1 MAEYKR
7 PTTEAEFAANF
18 HPKKPLMSD
27 TEAYYESSRC
37 LYCYDAPCINACPTG
52 IDIPLF
58 IRQINSDNKEG
69 AAKTI
74 YESNW
79 MGHACGN
86 VCPTEELCEGA
97 CVYNHS
103 DVKPIEIGRLQS
115 HATEQVIRTKK
126 KLFIT
131 GKSTGKK
138 VAVIGAG
145 PAGISAACELR
156 MLGHAVDVYEAKAK
170 PSGLCVYGVAPYK
183 LTNEQAVDEVGYLQD
198 QFGFS
203 LHYNKPI
210 AGKADFDKLDKDYDA
225 IFIGIGLGGTST
237 LGIHGEDKKGV
248 MGALEFVE
256 ELRLKHH
263 KTTVGNRVIVLG
275 GGNTAMDAASESCRM
290 GAESVII
297 AYRRGPEEMGAYSF
311 EFDLAKKSGAK
322 ALFNVTP
329 VEFMGPTSA
338 EASAG
343 KNGSVTGVKFIR
355 NKAAYGKIEAI
366 PGSEFVEPC
375 DMVLMGTGQGKQ
387 VELLEQIAGLE
398 LDKKGRILDNRG
410 RIVVNEHYQTD
421 NPKYFAAGDAV
432 NGGVEVVNAA
442 AEAKRAAHGI
452 NAYLKNGH

>member
-1 MAEYKR
+1 MAEYKK

-58 IRQINSDNKEG
+58 IRQINDGNKEG

-79 MGHACGN
+79 FGHACGN
-86 VCPTEELCEGA
+86 VCPTEELCEGS
-97 CVYNHS
+97 CVYNNS
-103 DVKPIEIGRLQS
+103 DVKPIEIGRLQA
-115 HATEQVIRTKK
+115 HATDKVIRSKK
-126 KLFIT
+126 RLFIT
-131 GKSTGKK
+131 AKPTGRK

-145 PAGISAACELR
+145 PAGVSCACELR
-156 MLGHAVDVYEAKAK
+156 MHGHTVDIYEAKAK

-183 LTNEQAVDEVGYLQD
+183 LTNEEALDEMSYLQE
-198 QFGFS
+198 QFGFNV
-203 LHYNKPI
+203 HYNKPVTGR
-210 AGKADFDKLDKDYDA
+210 AELDELEKDYDA
-225 IFIGIGLGGTST
+225 IFIGIGLGGTSS
-237 LGIHGEDKKGV
+237 LGIPGEDKKGV

-256 ELRLKHH
+256 ELRNKHH
-263 KTTVGNRVIVLG
+263 ATPVGTRVIVLG

-297 AYRRGPEEMGAYSF
+297 AYRRGPEEMGAYGF
-311 EFDLAKKSGAK
+311 EFDLAKKSGSK

-329 VEFMGPTSA
+329 VEVLG
-338 EASAG
+338 
-343 KNGSVTGVKFIR
+343 NGAVTGVKFIR
-355 NKAAYGKIEAI
+355 NKTAYGKIEAI

-375 DMVLMGTGQGKQ
+375 DMVLLGTGQGKQ
-387 VELLEQIAGLE
+387 VALLEQISGVK
-398 LDKKGRILDNRG
+398 LDQKGRILDNRG
-410 RIVVNEHYQTD
+410 RIVVNEHYQTS

-442 AEAKRAAHGI
+442 AEAKKAAHGI
-452 NAYLKNGH
+452 DQYLKK

>member
-1 MAEYKR
+1 MAEYKK
-7 PTTEAEFAANF
+7 PISEAEFTANF

-52 IDIPLF
+52 IDIPNF
-58 IRQINSDNKEG
+58 IRQINDGNKDG

-79 MGHACGN
+79 FGHACGN

-97 CVYNHS
+97 CVYNHQ
-103 DVKPIEIGRLQS
+103 DVKPIEIGRLQA
-115 HATEQVIRTKK
+115 HATEKVIRSKK

-131 GKSTGKK
+131 GKATGKK

-145 PAGISAACELR
+145 PAGVSCACELR
-156 MLGHAVDVYEAKAK
+156 MLGHAVDIFEAREKA
-170 PSGLCVYGVAPYK
+170 SGLCVYGVAPYK
-183 LTNEQAVDEVGYLQD
+183 LTNEEAVDEIAYLQE
-198 QFGFS
+198 QFGFNV
-203 LHYNKPI
+203 HYNKPVT
-210 AGKADFDKLDKDYDA
+210 GRADFDRLEKDYDA
-225 IFIGIGLGGTST
+225 VFIGIGLGGTSS
-237 LGIHGEDKKGV
+237 LGIPGEDKKGV
-248 MGALEFVE
+248 IGALEFVE
-256 ELRLKHH
+256 ELRNKHQA
-263 KTTVGNRVIVLG
+263 TAVGGKVIVLG

-311 EFDLAKKSGAK
+311 EFDLAKKSGSK

-329 VEFMGPTSA
+329 VEIMSETPD
-338 EASAG
+338 
-343 KNGSVTGVKFIR
+343 NGSAVSGVKFIR

-366 PGSEFVEPC
+366 PGSEFVEQC
-375 DMVLMGTGQGKQ
+375 DMVLLGTGQGKQ
-387 VELLEQIAGLE
+387 VELLEQIAGLA

-410 RIVVNEHYQTD
+410 RIVVNENYQTN

-442 AEAKRAAHGI
+442 AEAKKAAWGMD
-452 NAYLKNGH
+452 AYLKR

>member
-52 IDIPLF
+52 IDIPNF
-58 IRQINSDNKEG
+58 IRQINDGNKDG

-74 YESNW
+74 YDSNW

-97 CVYNHS
+97 CVYNHQ
-103 DVKPIEIGRLQS
+103 DVKPIEIGRLQA
-115 HATEQVIRTKK
+115 HATEKVIRTKK

-131 GKSTGKK
+131 GKATGKK

-145 PAGISAACELR
+145 PAGVSCACELR
-156 MLGHAVDVYEAKAK
+156 MLGHAVDIFEARAK

-183 LTNEQAVDEVGYLQD
+183 LTNEEAVDEIAYLQE
-198 QFGFS
+198 QFGFNV
-203 LHYNKPI
+203 HYNKPVT
-210 AGKADFDKLDKDYDA
+210 GRADFERLEKDYDA
-225 IFIGIGLGGTST
+225 IFIGIGLGGTSS
-237 LGIHGEDKKGV
+237 LGLPGDDKKGV

-256 ELRLKHH
+256 ELRNKHQA
-263 KTTVGNRVIVLG
+263 TPVGSKVIVLG

-290 GAESVII
+290 GAESVVI

-311 EFDLAKKSGAK
+311 EFDLAKKSGSK

-329 VEFMGPTSA
+329 VEVLG
-338 EASAG
+338 
-343 KNGSVTGVKFIR
+343 NGSVTGVKFIR

-375 DMVLMGTGQGKQ
+375 DMVLLGTGQGKQ
-387 VELLEQIAGLE
+387 VELLEQIAGLA

-410 RIVVNEHYQTD
+410 RIVVNENYQTN

-442 AEAKRAAHGI
+442 AEAKKAAHGI
-452 NAYLKNGH
+452 NAYLKK

>member
-52 IDIPLF
+52 IDIPTF
-58 IRQINSDNKEG
+58 IRQINNDNKDG

-74 YESNW
+74 YDSNW

-97 CVYNHS
+97 CVYTNS
-103 DVKPIEIGRLQS
+103 DVKPIEIGRLQA
-115 HATEQVIRTKK
+115 HATDKVIRSKK

-131 GKSTGKK
+131 GKPTGKK

-145 PAGISAACELR
+145 PAGVSCACELR
-156 MLGHAVDVYEAKAK
+156 MLGHAVDIYEAREK

-183 LTNEQAVDEVGYLQD
+183 LTNEEAVDEIAYLQE
-198 QFGFS
+198 QFGFNV
-203 LHYNKPI
+203 HYKKPVT
-210 AGKADFDKLDKDYDA
+210 GRADFEKLEKDHDA
-225 IFIGIGLGGTST
+225 VFIGIGLGATSA
-237 LGIHGEDKKGV
+237 LGIPGEDKKGV

-256 ELRLKHH
+256 VLRNKHH
-263 KTTVGNRVIVLG
+263 TTSVGNKVIVLG

-290 GAESVII
+290 GAESVTI

-329 VEFMGPTSA
+329 VEVLG
-338 EASAG
+338 
-343 KNGSVTGVKFIR
+343 NGSVSGVKFIR
-355 NKAAYGKIEAI
+355 NSSDNGKLEAI
-366 PGSEFVEPC
+366 KGSEFVEPC
-375 DMVLMGTGQGKQ
+375 DMVLLGTGQGKQ
-387 VELLEQIAGLE
+387 VEMLKQVSGLT
-398 LDKKGRILDNRG
+398 LDQKG
-410 RIVVNEHYQTD
+410 RIVVNERFQTT
-421 NPKYFAAGDAV
+421 NAKYFTAGDAM

-442 AEAKRAAHGI
+442 AEAKKAAHGI
-452 NAYLKNGH
+452 DQYLKK

>member
-1 MAEYKR
+1 MAEYKK
-7 PTTEAEFAANF
+7 PTTEAAFAANF

-58 IRQINSDNKEG
+58 IRQINDGNKEG

-79 MGHACGN
+79 FGHACGN
-86 VCPTEELCEGA
+86 VCPTEELCEGS
-97 CVYNHS
+97 CVYNNS
-103 DVKPIEIGRLQS
+103 DVKPIEIGRLQA
-115 HATEQVIRTKK
+115 HATDKVIRSKKRLFFTTKP
-126 KLFIT
+126 T
-131 GKSTGKK
+131 GRK

-145 PAGISAACELR
+145 PAGVSCACELR
-156 MLGHAVDVYEAKAK
+156 MLGHTVDIYEAKAK

-183 LTNEQAVDEVGYLQD
+183 LTNEEALDEMSYLQE

-203 LHYNKPI
+203 IHYNKPVTGR
-210 AGKADFDKLDKDYDA
+210 AELDKLEKDYDA

-237 LGIHGEDKKGV
+237 LGIPGEDKKGV

-256 ELRLKHH
+256 ELRNKHH
-263 KTTVGNRVIVLG
+263 ATSVGTRVIVLG

-311 EFDLAKKSGAK
+311 EFDLAKKSGSK

-329 VEFMGPTSA
+329 LEVMG
-338 EASAG
+338 
-343 KNGSVTGVKFIR
+343 NGAVTGVKFIR
-355 NKAAYGKIEAI
+355 NKTAYGKIEAI

-375 DMVLMGTGQGKQ
+375 DMVLLGTGQGKQ
-387 VELLEQIAGLE
+387 VALLEQISGVK
-398 LDKKGRILDNRG
+398 LDQKGRILDNRG
-410 RIVVNEHYQTD
+410 RIVVNEHYQTS

-442 AEAKRAAHGI
+442 AEAKKAAHGI
-452 NAYLKNGH
+452 DAYLRK

>member
-1 MAEYKR
+1 MAEYKK
-7 PTTEAEFAANF
+7 PTTDAEFAANF

-52 IDIPLF
+52 IDIPTF
-58 IRQINSDNKEG
+58 IRQINNGNKEG

-79 MGHACGN
+79 FGHACGN

-97 CVYNHS
+97 CVYNHQ
-103 DVKPIEIGRLQS
+103 DVKPIEIGRLQA
-115 HATEQVIRTKK
+115 HATDKVIRSKK
-126 KLFIT
+126 KLFVT
-131 GKSTGKK
+131 GKATGKK

-145 PAGISAACELR
+145 PAGVSCACELR
-156 MLGHAVDVYEAKAK
+156 MLGHAVDIYEAKAK

-183 LTNEQAVDEVGYLQD
+183 LTNEEALDEMTYLQE
-198 QFGFS
+198 QFGFNV
-203 LHYNKPI
+203 HYNKPVTGR
-210 AGKADFDKLDKDYDA
+210 AELDKLEKEYGA
-225 IFIGIGLGGTST
+225 IFIGIGLGGTSK
-237 LGIHGEDKKGV
+237 LGVPGEDKRGV

-256 ELRLKHH
+256 ELRNKHQG
-263 KTTVGNRVIVLG
+263 TLVGNKVIVLG

-311 EFDLAKKSGAK
+311 EFDLAKKSGSK

-329 VEFMGPTSA
+329 VEVMG
-338 EASAG
+338 
-343 KNGSVTGVKFIR
+343 NGSVTGVKFIR
-355 NKAAYGKIEAI
+355 NKTAYGKIEAI
-366 PGSEFVEPC
+366 PGSEFVESC
-375 DMVLMGTGQGKQ
+375 DMVLLGTGQGKQ
-387 VELLEQIAGLE
+387 VELLEQISGVK
-398 LDKKGRILDNRG
+398 LDQKGRILDNRG
-410 RIVVNEHYQTD
+410 RIVVNEHYQTS

-442 AEAKRAAHGI
+442 AEAKKAARGI
-452 NAYLKNGH
+452 DQWLKW

>member
-37 LYCYDAPCINACPTG
+37 LYCYDAPCITACPTG
-52 IDIPLF
+52 IDIPTF
-58 IRQINSDNKEG
+58 IRQINNDNKDG

-74 YESNW
+74 YDSNW

-97 CVYNHS
+97 CVYNHQ
-103 DVKPIEIGRLQS
+103 DVKPIEIGRLQA
-115 HATEQVIRTKK
+115 HATDKVIRSKK

-131 GKSTGKK
+131 GKPTGKK

-145 PAGISAACELR
+145 PAGVSCACELR
-156 MLGHAVDVYEAKAK
+156 MLGHAVDIYEAREK

-183 LTNEQAVDEVGYLQD
+183 LTNEEAVDEIAYLQE
-198 QFGFS
+198 QFGFNV
-203 LHYNKPI
+203 HYKKPVTGR
-210 AGKADFDKLDKDYDA
+210 AELDKLEKDYDA
-225 IFIGIGLGGTST
+225 IFIGIGLGGTSA
-237 LGIHGEDKKGV
+237 LGIPGEDKKGV

-256 ELRLKHH
+256 ELRNKHH
-263 KTTVGNRVIVLG
+263 ATPVGNKVIVLG

-290 GAESVII
+290 GAESVTIS
-297 AYRRGPEEMGAYSF
+297 YRRGPEEMGAYSF
-311 EFDLAKKSGAK
+311 EFDLAKKSGSK

-329 VEFMGPTSA
+329 VEVLG
-338 EASAG
+338 
-343 KNGSVTGVKFIR
+343 NGSVTGVKFIR
-355 NKAAYGKIEAI
+355 NKAAYGKIEEI

-375 DMVLMGTGQGKQ
+375 DMVLLGTGQGKQ
-387 VELLEQIAGLE
+387 VELLKLVSGLT
-398 LDKKGRILDNRG
+398 LDQKG
-410 RIVVNEHYQTD
+410 RIVVNENYQVD
-421 NPKYFAAGDAV
+421 NPKYFAAGDAM

-452 NAYLKNGH
+452 DQYLKK

>member
-1 MAEYKR
+1 MAEYKK

-18 HPKKPLMSD
+18 HPKKPLMTD

-58 IRQINSDNKEG
+58 IRQINSKNKDG

-103 DVKPIEIGRLQS
+103 DVKPIEIGRLQA
-115 HATEQVIRTKK
+115 HATDQVIRSKK
-126 KLFIT
+126 KLFRTGKDT
-131 GKSTGKK
+131 GKS

-145 PAGISAACELR
+145 PAGVSCACELR
-156 MLGHAVDVYEAKAK
+156 MLGHAVDVYEAKAQ
-170 PSGLCVYGVAPYK
+170 PSGLCVYGVAPSK
-183 LTNEQAVDEVGYLQD
+183 LTSEEAVDEVAYLQD
-198 QFGFS
+198 QFGFNV
-203 LHYNKPI
+203 HYNKPVT
-210 AGKADFDKLDKDYDA
+210 GRADFENLEKVYDA

-237 LGIHGEDKKGV
+237 LGIPGEEKKGV
-248 MGALEFVE
+248 MGALEYVE
-256 ELRLKHH
+256 ELRMKHH
-263 KTTVGNRVIVLG
+263 MTPVGNKVIVLG

-297 AYRRGPEEMGAYSF
+297 AYRRGPEEMGAYGF
-311 EFDLAKKSGAK
+311 EFDLAKKSGART
-322 ALFNVTP
+322 LFNVTP
-329 VEFMGPTSA
+329 VEVMG
-338 EASAG
+338 
-343 KNGSVTGVKFIR
+343 NGTVTGVKFIR

-375 DMVLMGTGQGKQ
+375 DMVLLGTGQGKQ
-387 VELLEQIAGLE
+387 VELLEQVPGVKLE
-398 LDKKGRILDNRG
+398 QKSRILDDRG
-410 RIVVNEHYQTD
+410 RIVVNEHYQTS

-442 AEAKRAAHGI
+442 AEAKKAAHGI
-452 NAYLKNGH
+452 DGFLKTR

>member
-1 MAEYKR
+1 MAEYKK

-37 LYCYDAPCINACPTG
+37 LYCYDAPCINACPAG
-52 IDIPLF
+52 IDIPNF
-58 IRQINSDNKEG
+58 IRQINNDNKDG

-79 MGHACGN
+79 FGHACGN

-97 CVYNHS
+97 CVYNNG
-103 DVKPIEIGRLQS
+103 DVKPIEIGRLQA
-115 HATEQVIRTKK
+115 HATDKVIRAKK

-131 GKSTGKK
+131 GKASGKK

-145 PAGISAACELR
+145 PAGVSCACELR
-156 MLGHAVDVYEAKAK
+156 MLGHAVDIYEAKAK

-183 LTNEQAVDEVGYLQD
+183 LTNEEALDEMAYLQE
-198 QFGFS
+198 QFGFNVY
-203 LHYNKPI
+203 YNKPVTSR
-210 AGKADFDKLDKDYDA
+210 ADLDRLEEEYDA
-225 IFIGIGLGGTST
+225 IFIGIGLSGTSK
-237 LGIHGEDKKGV
+237 LGVPGEDKRGV
-248 MGALEFVE
+248 MGALEFAE
-256 ELRLKHH
+256 ELRNKHQSML
-263 KTTVGNRVIVLG
+263 VGNKVIVLG
-275 GGNTAMDAASESCRM
+275 GGNTAMDAASECCRM

-311 EFDLAKKSGAK
+311 EFDLAKKSGSK
-322 ALFNVTP
+322 ALFNVAP
-329 VEFMGPTSA
+329 VEVMG
-338 EASAG
+338 
-343 KNGSVTGVKFIR
+343 NGSVTGVKFIR
-355 NKAAYGKIEAI
+355 NRTAYGKMEAI

-375 DMVLMGTGQGKQ
+375 DMVLLGTGQGKQ
-387 VELLEQIAGLE
+387 VELLEQISGVK
-398 LDKKGRILDNRG
+398 LDQKGRILDNRG
-410 RIVVNEHYQTD
+410 RIVVNELYQTS

-452 NAYLKNGH
+452 DGFLGKRG

>member
-7 PTTEAEFAANF
+7 PTSEQEFAQNF

-52 IDIPLF
+52 IDIPTF
-58 IRQINSDNKEG
+58 IRQINNDNKDG

-79 MGHACGN
+79 FGHACGN

-97 CVYNHS
+97 CVYNNS
-103 DVKPIEIGRLQS
+103 DVKPIEIGRLQA
-115 HATEQVIRTKK
+115 HATEKVIRSKK
-126 KLFIT
+126 RLFIT
-131 GKSTGKK
+131 GKPTGRK

-145 PAGISAACELR
+145 PAGVSCACELR
-156 MLGHAVDVYEAKAK
+156 MLGHEVDIYEAREK

-183 LTNEQAVDEVGYLQD
+183 LTNEEALDEMTYLQE
-198 QFGFS
+198 QFGFNV
-203 LHYNKPI
+203 HYNKPVS
-210 AGKADFDKLDKDYDA
+210 GRTELDRLEKGYDA
-225 IFIGIGLGGTST
+225 IFIGIGLGGTSS
-237 LGIHGEDKKGV
+237 LGIPGEDKKGV

-256 ELRLKHH
+256 ELRNKHH
-263 KTTVGNRVIVLG
+263 LTPVGSKVIVLG

-311 EFDLAKKSGAK
+311 EFDLAKKSGSK

-329 VEFMGPTSA
+329 VEVLG
-338 EASAG
+338 
-343 KNGSVTGVKFIR
+343 NGSVTGVKFIC
-355 NKAAYGKIEAI
+355 NKTAYGKIEAI

-375 DMVLMGTGQGKQ
+375 DMVLLGTGQGKQ
-387 VELLEQIAGLE
+387 VELLEQISGVK
-398 LDKKGRILDNRG
+398 LDQKGRILDNRG
-410 RIVVNEHYQTD
+410 RIVVNEHYQTN

-452 NAYLKNGH
+452 DQYLKK

>member
-1 MAEYKR
+1 MAEYKK

-18 HPKKPLMSD
+18 HPKKPLMTD

-37 LYCYDAPCINACPTG
+37 LYCYDAPCITACPTG
-52 IDIPLF
+52 IDIPTF
-58 IRQINSDNKEG
+58 IRQINNDNKDG

-74 YESNW
+74 YDSNW

-103 DVKPIEIGRLQS
+103 DVKPIEIGRLQA
-115 HATEQVIRTKK
+115 HATDKVIRAKK

-131 GKSTGKK
+131 GKPTGKK

-145 PAGISAACELR
+145 PAGVSCACELR
-156 MLGHAVDVYEAKAK
+156 MLGHAVDIYEAREK

-183 LTNEQAVDEVGYLQD
+183 LTNEEAVDEVTYLQE
-198 QFGFS
+198 QFGFNV
-203 LHYNKPI
+203 HYSKPVT
-210 AGKADFDKLDKDYDA
+210 GRADFEKLEKDYDA
-225 IFIGIGLGGTST
+225 VFIGIGLGATSA
-237 LGIHGEDKKGV
+237 LGIPGEEKQGV

-256 ELRLKHH
+256 VLRNKHEA
-263 KTTVGNRVIVLG
+263 TLVGNRVIVLG

-290 GAESVII
+290 GAESVSI

-329 VEFMGPTSA
+329 VEVLG
-338 EASAG
+338 
-343 KNGSVTGVKFIR
+343 NGSVTGVKFIR
-355 NKAAYGKIEAI
+355 NRSANGKLEPIA
-366 PGSEFVEPC
+366 GSEFVEPC
-375 DMVLMGTGQGKQ
+375 DMVLLGTGQGKQ
-387 VELLEQIAGLE
+387 VELLEQISGLA
-398 LDKKGRILDNRG
+398 LDKKGRI
-410 RIVVNEHYQTD
+410 VVNEQFQTT
-421 NPKYFAAGDAV
+421 NAKYFTAGDAM

-452 NAYLKNGH
+452 DGYLKK

>member
-1 MAEYKR
+1 MAEYKK

-18 HPKKPLMSD
+18 HPKKPLMTD

-58 IRQINSDNKEG
+58 IRQINSKNKDG

-103 DVKPIEIGRLQS
+103 DVKPIEIGRLQA
-115 HATEQVIRTKK
+115 HATDQVIRSKK
-126 KLFIT
+126 KLFRTGKDT
-131 GKSTGKK
+131 GKS

-145 PAGISAACELR
+145 PAGVSCACELR
-156 MLGHAVDVYEAKAK
+156 MLGHAVDVYEAKAQ

-183 LTNEQAVDEVGYLQD
+183 LTNEEAVDEVAYLQD
-198 QFGFS
+198 QFGFNV
-203 LHYNKPI
+203 HYNKPVT
-210 AGKADFDKLDKDYDA
+210 GRADFENLEKVYDA

-237 LGIHGEDKKGV
+237 LGIPGEEKKGV
-248 MGALEFVE
+248 MGALEYVE
-256 ELRLKHH
+256 ELRMKHH
-263 KTTVGNRVIVLG
+263 MTPVGNKVIVLG

-297 AYRRGPEEMGAYSF
+297 AYRRGPEEMGAYGF
-311 EFDLAKKSGAK
+311 EFDLAKKSGART
-322 ALFNVTP
+322 LFNVTP
-329 VEFMGPTSA
+329 VEVMG
-338 EASAG
+338 
-343 KNGSVTGVKFIR
+343 NGTVTGVKFIR

-375 DMVLMGTGQGKQ
+375 DMVLLGTGQGKQ
-387 VELLEQIAGLE
+387 VELLEQVPGVKLE
-398 LDKKGRILDNRG
+398 QKSRILDDRG
-410 RIVVNEHYQTD
+410 RIVVNEHYQTSK
-421 NPKYFAAGDAV
+421 PKYFAAGDAV
-432 NGGVEVVNAA
+432 NGGLEVVNAA
-442 AEAKRAAHGI
+442 AEAKKAAHGI
-452 NAYLKNGH
+452 HSYLNDRKG

>member
-1 MAEYKR
+1 MAEFKK

-18 HPKKPLMSD
+18 HPKKPLMTD

-37 LYCYDAPCINACPTG
+37 LYCYDAPCITACPTG

-58 IRQINSDNKEG
+58 IRQINSDNKDG

-74 YESNW
+74 FDSNW

-97 CVYNHS
+97 CVYIHS
-103 DVKPIEIGRLQS
+103 DVKPIEIGRLQA
-115 HATEQVIRTKK
+115 HATEKVIRTKK
-126 KLFIT
+126 KLFRM
-131 GKSTGKK
+131 GQSTGKK

-156 MLGHAVDVYEAKAK
+156 MLGHAVEIFEAKAK

-183 LTNEQAVDEVGYLQD
+183 LTNQQALDEVSYLRD
-198 QFGFS
+198 QFEFNI
-203 LHYNKPI
+203 HYNKPI
-210 AGKADFDKLDKDYDA
+210 EGRADFDRLERGYDA

-237 LGIHGEDKKGV
+237 LGVPGEDKQGV
-248 MGALEFVE
+248 IGALEYVE
-256 ELRLKHH
+256 DLRMMHH
-263 KTTVGNRVIVLG
+263 KTPIGTKVIVLG

-290 GAESVII
+290 GAESVLI
-297 AYRRGPEEMGAYSF
+297 AYRRGPDEMGAYSF

-329 VEFMGPTSA
+329 LEIMG
-338 EASAG
+338 
-343 KNGSVTGVKFIR
+343 NGSVTGVKFIR

-366 PGSEFVEPC
+366 AGSEFVEPC
-375 DMVLMGTGQGKQ
+375 DMVLLGTGQGKQ
-387 VELLEQIAGLE
+387 VELLEQVKGLE
-398 LDKKGRILDNRG
+398 LDHKGRILDNRG
-410 RIVVNEHYQTD
+410 RIVVNEHYQTN

-442 AEAKRAAHGI
+442 AEAKKAAHGI
-452 NAYLKNGH
+452 DAYLKK

>member
-1 MAEYKR
+1 MAEYKK
-7 PTTEAEFAANF
+7 PTTPAEFAANF
-18 HPKKPLMSD
+18 HPKKPLMTD

-37 LYCYDAPCINACPTG
+37 LYCYDAPCITACPTG

-58 IRQINSDNKEG
+58 IRQINSDNKDG

-74 YESNW
+74 YDSNW

-97 CVYNHS
+97 CVYNYS

-115 HATEQVIRTKK
+115 HATDKVIRSKK
-126 KLFIT
+126 KLFRT
-131 GKSTGKK
+131 GKDTGKK
-138 VAVIGAG
+138 VAIVGAG

-156 MLGHAVDVYEAKAK
+156 MLGHAVDIFEAKAK

-183 LTNEQAVDEVGYLQD
+183 LTNEEAVDEISYLQD
-198 QFGFS
+198 QFGFNV
-203 LHYNKPI
+203 HYNKPI
-210 AGKADFDKLDKDYDA
+210 AGRADFEKLEKGYDA
-225 IFIGIGLGGTST
+225 IFIGIGLGATSA
-237 LGIHGEDKKGV
+237 LGIPGEDMQGV
-248 MGALEFVE
+248 IGALEFVE
-256 ELRLKHH
+256 ELRMKQH
-263 KTTVGNRVIVLG
+263 KTPVGQKVIVLG

-322 ALFNVTP
+322 ALFYVTP
-329 VEFMGPTSA
+329 VEVMGDKA
-338 EASAG
+338 V
-343 KNGSVTGVKFIR
+343 NGVKFIR
-355 NKAAYGKIEAI
+355 NKAAYGRIEAI

-375 DMVLMGTGQGKQ
+375 DMVLLGTGQGKQ
-387 VELLEQIAGLE
+387 VELLEQISGVKLE
-398 LDKKGRILDNRG
+398 HKSRILDDRG
-410 RIVVNEHYQTD
+410 RLVVNEHFQTN

-442 AEAKRAAHGI
+442 AEAKKAAHGI
-452 NAYLKNGH
+452 DQYLKK

>member
-58 IRQINSDNKEG
+58 IRQINDGNKEG

-79 MGHACGN
+79 FGHACGN
-86 VCPTEELCEGA
+86 VCPTEELCEGS
-97 CVYNHS
+97 CVYNNS
-103 DVKPIEIGRLQS
+103 DVKPIEIGRLQA
-115 HATEQVIRTKK
+115 HATDKVIRAKK

-131 GKSTGKK
+131 GKATGKK

-145 PAGISAACELR
+145 PAGVSCACELR
-156 MLGHAVDVYEAKAK
+156 MLGHAVDIYEAKAK

-183 LTNEQAVDEVGYLQD
+183 LTNEEAVDEMTYLQE
-198 QFGFS
+198 QFGFNI
-203 LHYNKPI
+203 HYNKPVT
-210 AGKADFDKLDKDYDA
+210 GRADFERLEKDYDA
-225 IFIGIGLGGTST
+225 IFIGIGLGGTSS
-237 LGIHGEDKKGV
+237 LGLPGEDKKGV

-256 ELRLKHH
+256 ELRNKHH
-263 KTTVGNRVIVLG
+263 ATPVGNKVIVLG

-322 ALFNVTP
+322 ALFNVVP
-329 VEFMGPTSA
+329 VEVLG
-338 EASAG
+338 
-343 KNGSVTGVKFIR
+343 NGNVTGVKFIR
-355 NKAAYGKIEAI
+355 TRSAYGKMENI

-375 DMVLMGTGQGKQ
+375 DMVLLGTGQGKQ
-387 VELLEQIAGLE
+387 VELLEQISGVK
-398 LDKKGRILDNRG
+398 LDVKGRILDNRG
-410 RIVVNEHYQTD
+410 RIVVNEHFQTN

-442 AEAKRAAHGI
+442 AEAKKAAHGI
-452 NAYLKNGH
+452 DQYLKK

>member
-7 PTTEAEFAANF
+7 PTSEQEFARNF
-18 HPKKPLMSD
+18 SPKKPLMSD

-37 LYCYDAPCINACPTG
+37 LYCYDAPCITACPTG
-52 IDIPLF
+52 IDIPNF
-58 IRQINSDNKEG
+58 IRQINNGNKEG

-79 MGHACGN
+79 FGHACGN

-97 CVYNHS
+97 CVYNHQ
-103 DVKPIEIGRLQS
+103 DVKPIEIGRLQA
-115 HATEQVIRTKK
+115 HATDKVIRAKK

-131 GKSTGKK
+131 GKATGKK

-145 PAGISAACELR
+145 PAGVSCACELR
-156 MLGHAVDVYEAKAK
+156 MLGHAVDIYEAKAK

-183 LTNEQAVDEVGYLQD
+183 LTNEEAGDEMSYLQE
-198 QFGFS
+198 QFGFTI
-203 LHYNKPI
+203 HYNKPVTGR
-210 AGKADFDKLDKDYDA
+210 AELDRLEKDYDA
-225 IFIGIGLGGTST
+225 IFIGIGLGGTSS
-237 LGIHGEDKKGV
+237 LGLPGEDKKGV

-256 ELRLKHH
+256 ELRNKHH
-263 KTTVGNRVIVLG
+263 ATPIGDKVIVLG

-290 GAESVII
+290 GAESVVI

-322 ALFNVTP
+322 ALFNVVP
-329 VEFMGPTSA
+329 VEVLG
-338 EASAG
+338 
-343 KNGSVTGVKFIR
+343 NGSVTGVKFIR
-355 NKAAYGKIEAI
+355 TRSAYGKMENI

-375 DMVLMGTGQGKQ
+375 DMVLLGTGQGKQ
-387 VELLEQIAGLE
+387 VELLEQISGVK
-398 LDKKGRILDNRG
+398 LDVKGRILDNRG
-410 RIVVNEHYQTD
+410 RIVVNEHFQTN

-442 AEAKRAAHGI
+442 AEAKKAAHGI
-452 NAYLKNGH
+452 DAYLKK

>member
-1 MAEYKR
+1 MAEYKK
-7 PTTEAEFAANF
+7 PTTETEFAANF

-52 IDIPLF
+52 IDIPTF
-58 IRQINSDNKEG
+58 IRQINNDNKDG

-74 YESNW
+74 YDSNW

-97 CVYNHS
+97 CVYTNS
-103 DVKPIEIGRLQS
+103 DVKPIEIGRLQA
-115 HATEQVIRTKK
+115 HATDKVIRSKK

-145 PAGISAACELR
+145 PAGVSCACELR
-156 MLGHAVDVYEAKAK
+156 MMGHAVDIYEAREK

-183 LTNEQAVDEVGYLQD
+183 LTNEEAVDEIAYLQE
-198 QFGFS
+198 QFGFNV
-203 LHYNKPI
+203 HYKKPVN
-210 AGKADFDKLDKDYDA
+210 GRTELDKLEKDYDA
-225 IFIGIGLGGTST
+225 IFIGIGLGGTSA
-237 LGIHGEDKKGV
+237 LGIPGEDKKGV

-256 ELRLKHH
+256 VLRNKHQS
-263 KTTVGNRVIVLG
+263 TAVGNKVIVLG

-311 EFDLAKKSGAK
+311 EFDLAKKSGSK

-329 VEFMGPTSA
+329 LEVLG
-338 EASAG
+338 
-343 KNGSVTGVKFIR
+343 NGSVSGVKFIR

-375 DMVLMGTGQGKQ
+375 DMVLLGTGQGKQ
-387 VELLEQIAGLE
+387 VELLEQISGLA

-410 RIVVNEHYQTD
+410 RIVVNENYQTN

-442 AEAKRAAHGI
+442 AEAKKAAHGI
-452 NAYLKNGH
+452 NAYLKK

>member
-1 MAEYKR
+1 MAEYKK
-7 PTTEAEFAANF
+7 PTTDAEFAANF
-18 HPKKPLMSD
+18 DPKKPLMSD

-52 IDIPLF
+52 IDIPTF
-58 IRQINSDNKEG
+58 IRQINNDNKDG

-79 MGHACGN
+79 FGHACGN

-97 CVYNHS
+97 CVYTNS
-103 DVKPIEIGRLQS
+103 DVKPIEIGRLQA
-115 HATEQVIRTKK
+115 HATDKVIRSKK
-126 KLFIT
+126 RLFIT
-131 GKSTGKK
+131 GKPTGKK

-145 PAGISAACELR
+145 PAGVSCACELR
-156 MLGHAVDVYEAKAK
+156 MLGHEVDIYEAREK

-183 LTNEQAVDEVGYLQD
+183 LTNQEALDEMTYLQE
-198 QFGFS
+198 QFGFNV
-203 LHYNKPI
+203 HYNKPVS
-210 AGKADFDKLDKDYDA
+210 GRADLDRLEKEYDA
-225 IFIGIGLGGTST
+225 IFIGIGLGGTSK
-237 LGIHGEDKKGV
+237 LGVPGEDKRGV

-256 ELRLKHH
+256 ELRNKHQS
-263 KTTVGNRVIVLG
+263 TRVGNKVIVLG

-329 VEFMGPTSA
+329 VEVVG
-338 EASAG
+338 
-343 KNGSVTGVKFIR
+343 NGSVTGVKFIR
-355 NKAAYGKIEAI
+355 NKTAYGKIEAI

-375 DMVLMGTGQGKQ
+375 DMVLLGTGQGKQ
-387 VELLEQIAGLE
+387 VELLEQISGVK
-398 LDKKGRILDNRG
+398 LDQNGRILDNRG
-410 RIVVNEHYQTD
+410 RIVVNEHYQTS

-442 AEAKRAAHGI
+442 AEAKKAAHGI
-452 NAYLKNGH
+452 DAYLKR

>member
-1 MAEYKR
+1 MAEYKK
-7 PTTEAEFAANF
+7 PTSEAEFAANF

-27 TEAYYESSRC
+27 TEAFYESSRC

-52 IDIPLF
+52 IDIPNF
-58 IRQINSDNKEG
+58 IRQINDGNKDG

-79 MGHACGN
+79 FGHACGN

-97 CVYNHS
+97 CVYNNS
-103 DVKPIEIGRLQS
+103 DVKPIEIGRLQV
-115 HATEQVIRTKK
+115 HATDKVIRARK

-131 GKSTGKK
+131 GKPTGKK

-145 PAGISAACELR
+145 PAGVSCACELR
-156 MLGHAVDVYEAKAK
+156 MLGHAVDIFEARAK

-183 LTNEQAVDEVGYLQD
+183 LTNEEAVDEIAYLQE
-198 QFGFS
+198 QFGFNI
-203 LHYNKPI
+203 HYNKPVN
-210 AGKADFDKLDKDYDA
+210 GRADFERIEKDYNA
-225 IFIGIGLGGTST
+225 VFIGIGLGGTSS
-237 LGIHGEDKKGV
+237 LGVPGEDKKGV

-256 ELRLKHH
+256 ELRNKHQA
-263 KTTVGNRVIVLG
+263 TPVGKQVIVLG

-290 GAESVII
+290 GAESVTI

-311 EFDLAKKSGAK
+311 EFDLAKKSGSK

-329 VEFMGPTSA
+329 VEVLG
-338 EASAG
+338 
-343 KNGSVTGVKFIR
+343 NGSVTGVKFIR
-355 NKAAYGKIEAI
+355 NTAAYGKIETI

-375 DMVLMGTGQGKQ
+375 DMVLLGTGQGKQ
-387 VELLEQIAGLE
+387 VELLEQISGLA

-410 RIVVNEHYQTD
+410 RIVVNENYQTN

-442 AEAKRAAHGI
+442 AEAKKAAQGI
-452 NAYLKNGH
+452 NAYLKK

>member
-1 MAEYKR
+1 MSEYKK

-18 HPKKPLMSD
+18 QPKKPLMSD

-58 IRQINSDNKEG
+58 IRQINDGNKEG

-79 MGHACGN
+79 FGHACGN

-97 CVYNHS
+97 CVYNNS
-103 DVKPIEIGRLQS
+103 DVKPIEIGRLQA
-115 HATEQVIRTKK
+115 HATDKVIRSKK

-131 GKSTGKK
+131 GRPAGKK
-138 VAVIGAG
+138 VAVLGAG
-145 PAGISAACELR
+145 PAGVSCACELR
-156 MLGHAVDVYEAKAK
+156 MLGHAVDIFEARAK

-183 LTNEQAVDEVGYLQD
+183 LTNEEALDEMAYLQE
-198 QFGFS
+198 QFGFHI
-203 LHYNKPI
+203 HYNKPVT
-210 AGKADFDKLDKDYDA
+210 GRADFEKLEKVYDA
-225 IFIGIGLGGTST
+225 IFIGIGLGGTSS
-237 LGIHGEDKKGV
+237 LGIPGEDKKGV

-256 ELRLKHH
+256 VLRDNHH
-263 KTTVGNRVIVLG
+263 MTPVGNKVIVLG

-290 GAESVII
+290 GAESVVI

-329 VEFMGPTSA
+329 VEVLG
-338 EASAG
+338 
-343 KNGSVTGVKFIR
+343 NGSVTGVKFIR
-355 NKAAYGKIEAI
+355 NKVAYGKIEAI
-366 PGSEFVEPC
+366 PGSEFVELC
-375 DMVLMGTGQGKQ
+375 DMVLLGTGQGKQ
-387 VELLEQIAGLE
+387 VELLKEVPGLTM
-398 LDKKGRILDNRG
+398 DQKG
-410 RIVVNEHYQTD
+410 RIVVNEHFQTT
-421 NPKYFAAGDAV
+421 NAKYFAAGDAM

-442 AEAKRAAHGI
+442 AEAKSAAHGI
-452 NAYLKNGH
+452 NSCLKGQKH

>member
-1 MAEYKR
+1 MAEYKK
-7 PTTEAEFAANF
+7 PTTPAEFAANF
-18 HPKKPLMSD
+18 HAKKPLMTD

-37 LYCYDAPCINACPTG
+37 LYCYDAPCITACPTG

-58 IRQINSDNKEG
+58 IRQINSDNKDG

-97 CVYNHS
+97 CVYNLS

-115 HATEQVIRTKK
+115 HATDKVIRSKK
-126 KLFIT
+126 KLFRI
-131 GKSTGKK
+131 GKDSGKK
-138 VAVIGAG
+138 VAVVGAG
-145 PAGISAACELR
+145 PAGISCACELR
-156 MLGHAVDVYEAKAK
+156 MLGHVVDIFEAKAK

-183 LTNEQAVDEVGYLQD
+183 LTNEEAVDEITYLQD
-198 QFGFS
+198 QFGFNV
-203 LHYNKPI
+203 HYNKPI
-210 AGKADFDKLDKDYDA
+210 AGRADFEKLEKGYDA
-225 IFIGIGLGGTST
+225 IFIGIGLGATSS
-237 LGIHGEDKKGV
+237 LGIPGEDKQGV
-248 MGALEFVE
+248 IGALEFVE
-256 ELRLKHH
+256 ELRMKQHH
-263 KTTVGNRVIVLG
+263 TKVGQKVVVLG

-329 VEFMGPTSA
+329 VEVMGDKT
-338 EASAG
+338 
-343 KNGSVTGVKFIR
+343 VTGVKFIR
-355 NKAAYGKIEAI
+355 NKAAYGKIEVI

-375 DMVLMGTGQGKQ
+375 DMILLGTGQGKQ
-387 VELLEQIAGLE
+387 VELLEQISGVKLE
-398 LDKKGRILDNRG
+398 NKSRILDDRG
-410 RIVVNEHYQTD
+410 RLVVNEHFQTN

-442 AEAKRAAHGI
+442 AEAKKAAHGI
-452 NAYLKNGH
+452 DQYLKK

>member
-1 MAEYKR
+1 MSEYKK

-58 IRQINSDNKEG
+58 IRQINDGNKEG

-79 MGHACGN
+79 FGHACGN

-97 CVYNHS
+97 CVYNNS
-103 DVKPIEIGRLQS
+103 DVKPIEIGRLQA
-115 HATEQVIRTKK
+115 HATDQVIRSKK
-126 KLFIT
+126 KLFRT
-131 GKSTGKK
+131 GKDTGKT

-156 MLGHAVDVYEAKAK
+156 MLGHAVDVYEAKAQ

-183 LTNEQAVDEVGYLQD
+183 LTNEEAVEEVAYLQD
-198 QFGFS
+198 QFGFN
-203 LHYNKPI
+203 LHYNKPVS
-210 AGKADFDKLDKDYDA
+210 GRADFENLEEVYDA

-237 LGIHGEDKKGV
+237 LGIPGEDKKGV

-256 ELRLKHH
+256 VLRNKHH
-263 KTTVGNRVIVLG
+263 ATPVGKKVIVLG

-329 VEFMGPTSA
+329 VEVLG
-338 EASAG
+338 
-343 KNGSVTGVKFIR
+343 NGSVTGVKFIR
-355 NKAAYGKIEAI
+355 NRSANGKLEPIAS
-366 PGSEFVEPC
+366 SEFVEPC
-375 DMVLMGTGQGKQ
+375 DMVLLGTGQGKQ
-387 VELLEQIAGLE
+387 VELLKEVSGLA
-398 LDKKGRILDNRG
+398 LDQKG
-410 RIVVNEHYQTD
+410 RIVVNEHFQTT
-421 NPKYFAAGDAV
+421 NTKYFTAGDAM

-442 AEAKRAAHGI
+442 AEAKKAAHGI
-452 NAYLKNGH
+452 HSFLKGK

>member
-1 MAEYKR
+1 MAEYNR

-18 HPKKPLMSD
+18 SPKKPLMSD

-52 IDIPLF
+52 IDIPNF
-58 IRQINSDNKEG
+58 IRQINDGNKDG

-79 MGHACGN
+79 FGHACGN

-97 CVYNHS
+97 CVYNHQ
-103 DVKPIEIGRLQS
+103 DVKPIEIGRLQA
-115 HATEQVIRTKK
+115 HATEKVIRAKK

-131 GKSTGKK
+131 GKATGKK

-145 PAGISAACELR
+145 PAGVSCACELR
-156 MLGHAVDVYEAKAK
+156 MLGHAVDIFEARAK

-183 LTNEQAVDEVGYLQD
+183 LTNEEAVDEMTYLQE
-198 QFGFS
+198 QFGFNV
-203 LHYNKPI
+203 YFNKPVT
-210 AGKADFDKLDKDYDA
+210 GRADFELVEKDYDA
-225 IFIGIGLGGTST
+225 VFIGIGLGGTSS
-237 LGIHGEDKKGV
+237 LGIPGEEKKGV

-256 ELRLKHH
+256 VLRNQHH
-263 KTTVGNRVIVLG
+263 STAVGSKVIVLG

-290 GAESVII
+290 GAENVII

-311 EFDLAKKSGAK
+311 EFDLAKKSGSK

-329 VEFMGPTSA
+329 VEVMGHGA
-338 EASAG
+338 
-343 KNGSVTGVKFIR
+343 VTGVKFIR

-375 DMVLMGTGQGKQ
+375 EMVLLGTGQGKQ
-387 VELLEQIAGLE
+387 VELLEQIAGIA

-410 RIVVNEHYQTD
+410 RIVVNENYQTN

-442 AEAKRAAHGI
+442 AEAKKAARGI
-452 NAYLKNGH
+452 DAWLKK

>member
-18 HPKKPLMSD
+18 KEKKPLMTQ

-58 IRQINSDNKEG
+58 IRQINSGNATG

-74 YESNW
+74 YDSNW

-115 HATEQVIRTKK
+115 HSTDKAIREKK

-131 GKSTGKK
+131 GKPNGKK

-145 PAGISAACELR
+145 PAGISCACELR
-156 MLGHAVDVYEAKAK
+156 MLGYAVDIFEAKAK

-183 LTNEQAVDEVGYLQD
+183 LTNEQAVDEIAYLQD
-198 QFGFS
+198 QFGFTT
-203 LHYNKPI
+203 HYNKPI
-210 AGKADFDKLDKDYDA
+210 GDRAALDKLEKDYDA
-225 IFIGIGLGGTST
+225 IFIGIGLGGTSS
-237 LGIHGEDKKGV
+237 LGVPGEDKKGV

-256 ELRLKHH
+256 ELRNKHQN
-263 KTTVGNRVIVLG
+263 TSVGSKVIVLG

-290 GAESVII
+290 GAESVTI
-297 AYRRGPEEMGAYSF
+297 AYRRGPEEMGAYRF

-322 ALFNVTP
+322 ALFNVVP
-329 VEFMGPTSA
+329 VEVMG
-338 EASAG
+338 
-343 KNGSVTGVKFIR
+343 NGAVTGVKFIR
-355 NKAAYGKIEAI
+355 TRSAYGKMENI
-366 PGSEFVEPC
+366 PGSEFIEPC
-375 DMVLMGTGQGKQ
+375 DMVLLGTGQGKQ
-387 VELLEQIAGLE
+387 VELLEQISGVK
-398 LDKKGRILDNRG
+398 LDVKGRILDNRG
-410 RIVVNEHYQTD
+410 RIVVNENFQTN

-442 AEAKRAAHGI
+442 AEAKKAAHGI
-452 NAYLKNGH
+452 NAFLIR

>member
-1 MAEYKR
+1 MAEYKK

-52 IDIPLF
+52 IDIPTF
-58 IRQINSDNKEG
+58 IRQINNDNKDG

-74 YESNW
+74 YASNW
-79 MGHACGN
+79 FGHACGN

-97 CVYNHS
+97 CVYNNS
-103 DVKPIEIGRLQS
+103 DVKPIEIGRLQA
-115 HATEQVIRTKK
+115 HATEKVIRAKK

-131 GKSTGKK
+131 GKPTGKK

-145 PAGISAACELR
+145 PAGVSCACELR
-156 MLGHAVDVYEAKAK
+156 MLGHEVDIYEAKAK

-183 LTNEQAVDEVGYLQD
+183 LTNEEALDEMTYLQD

-203 LHYNKPI
+203 VHYNNPVT
-210 AGKADFDKLDKDYDA
+210 GRADLDRLEMEYDA
-225 IFIGIGLGGTST
+225 IFIGIGLGGTSK
-237 LGIHGEDKKGV
+237 LGVPGEDKRGV

-256 ELRLKHH
+256 ELRNKHH
-263 KTTVGNRVIVLG
+263 ATPVGNKVVVLG

-329 VEFMGPTSA
+329 VEVMG
-338 EASAG
+338 
-343 KNGSVTGVKFIR
+343 NGSVTGVKFIR
-355 NKAAYGKIEAI
+355 NKAADAKIEAI

-375 DMVLMGTGQGKQ
+375 DMVLLGTGQGKQ
-387 VELLEQIAGLE
+387 VELLKQVSGLT
-398 LDKKGRILDNRG
+398 LDAKG
-410 RIVVNEHYQTD
+410 RIVVDERFQTT
-421 NPKYFAAGDAV
+421 NPKYFAAGDAM
-432 NGGVEVVNAA
+432 NGGVEVVNAV
-442 AEAKRAAHGI
+442 AEAKKAAQGI
-452 NAYLKNGH
+452 DAYLRN

>member
-1 MAEYKR
+1 MAEYKK

-18 HPKKPLMSD
+18 HPKKPLMTD

-58 IRQINSDNKEG
+58 IRQINSDNKDG

-103 DVKPIEIGRLQS
+103 DVKPIEIGRLQA
-115 HATEQVIRTKK
+115 HATDLVIRSKK
-126 KLFIT
+126 KLFRTGKDT
-131 GKSTGKK
+131 GKS

-156 MLGHAVDVYEAKAK
+156 MLGHAVDIFEAREK

-183 LTNEQAVDEVGYLQD
+183 LTNEEALDEVGYLQD
-198 QFGFS
+198 QFGFNV
-203 LHYNKPI
+203 HYNNPVT
-210 AGKADFDKLDKDYDA
+210 GRVDFEKLEKDFDA

-237 LGIHGEDKKGV
+237 LGIPGEDKKGV

-256 ELRLKHH
+256 ELRMKHH
-263 KTTVGNRVIVLG
+263 KTPIGSKVIVLG

-290 GAESVII
+290 GAESVVI

-311 EFDLAKKSGAK
+311 EFDLAKKSGSK

-329 VEFMGPTSA
+329 VEVMG
-338 EASAG
+338 
-343 KNGSVTGVKFIR
+343 NGSVTGVRFIR
-355 NKAAYGKIEAI
+355 NSSANGKLQAI

-375 DMVLMGTGQGKQ
+375 DMVLLGTGQGKQ
-387 VELLEQIAGLE
+387 VELLKQVSGLS
-398 LDKKGRILDNRG
+398 LDQNG
-410 RIVVNEHYQTD
+410 RIVVNEHFQTT
-421 NPKYFAAGDAV
+421 NAKYFTAGDAM

-442 AEAKRAAHGI
+442 AEAKKAAHGI
-452 NAYLKNGH
+452 DQYLKK

>member
-37 LYCYDAPCINACPTG
+37 LFCYDAPCINACPTG
-52 IDIPLF
+52 IDIPNF
-58 IRQINSDNKEG
+58 IRQINDGNKDG

-79 MGHACGN
+79 FGHACGN

-97 CVYNHS
+97 CVYNHQ
-103 DVKPIEIGRLQS
+103 DVKPIEIGRLQT
-115 HATEQVIRTKK
+115 HATEKVIRSKK

-131 GKSTGKK
+131 GNATGKK

-145 PAGISAACELR
+145 PAGVSCACELR
-156 MLGHAVDVYEAKAK
+156 MLGHAVDIFEARAK

-183 LTNEQAVDEVGYLQD
+183 LTNEEAVDEIAYLQE
-198 QFGFS
+198 QFGFNV
-203 LHYNKPI
+203 LYNKPVT
-210 AGKADFDKLDKDYDA
+210 GRADFERLEKDYDA
-225 IFIGIGLGGTST
+225 VFIGIGLGGTSS
-237 LGIHGEDKKGV
+237 LGVPGEDKKGV

-256 ELRLKHH
+256 ELRNKHQA
-263 KTTVGNRVIVLG
+263 TLVGGKVIVLG

-290 GAESVII
+290 GAESVVI

-329 VEFMGPTSA
+329 VEVLG
-338 EASAG
+338 
-343 KNGSVTGVKFIR
+343 NGVVTGVKFIR

-366 PGSEFVEPC
+366 PGSEFVEHC
-375 DMVLMGTGQGKQ
+375 DMVLLGTGQGKQ
-387 VELLEQIAGLE
+387 VELLEQIPGLA

-410 RIVVNEHYQTD
+410 RIVVNENYQTN

-442 AEAKRAAHGI
+442 AEAKKAAHGI
-452 NAYLKNGH
+452 NAYLKK

>member
-1 MAEYKR
+1 MAEYKK

-18 HPKKPLMSD
+18 HPKKPLMTD

-37 LYCYDAPCINACPTG
+37 LYCYDAPCITACPTG
-52 IDIPLF
+52 IDIPTF
-58 IRQINSDNKEG
+58 IRQINNDNKDG

-74 YESNW
+74 YDSNW

-103 DVKPIEIGRLQS
+103 DVKPIEIGRLQA
-115 HATEQVIRTKK
+115 HATDKVIRSKK
-126 KLFIT
+126 KLFRT
-131 GKSTGKK
+131 GKDTGKK

-145 PAGISAACELR
+145 PAGVSCACELR
-156 MLGHAVDVYEAKAK
+156 MLGHAVDIYEAREK

-183 LTNEQAVDEVGYLQD
+183 LTNEEAVDEVTYLQE
-198 QFGFS
+198 QFGFNV
-203 LHYNKPI
+203 HYSKPVT
-210 AGKADFDKLDKDYDA
+210 GRADFEKLEKDYDA
-225 IFIGIGLGGTST
+225 VFIGIGLGATSA
-237 LGIHGEDKKGV
+237 LGIPGEEKQGV

-256 ELRLKHH
+256 VLRNKHQA
-263 KTTVGNRVIVLG
+263 TPAGNRVIVLG

-290 GAESVII
+290 GAESVTI

-329 VEFMGPTSA
+329 MEFLGD
-338 EASAG
+338 G
-343 KNGSVTGVKFIR
+343 NVTGVKFIR
-355 NKAAYGKIEAI
+355 NSSVNGKLEVI

-375 DMVLMGTGQGKQ
+375 DMVLLGTGQGKQ
-387 VELLEQIAGLE
+387 VKLLEQVPGLT
-398 LDKKGRILDNRG
+398 LDHKG
-410 RIVVNEHYQTD
+410 RIVVNEQFQTT
-421 NPKYFAAGDAV
+421 NAKYFTAGDAM

-442 AEAKRAAHGI
+442 AEARRAAHGI
-452 NAYLKNGH
+452 DGYLKK